1 MQPTTKKD
9 VQQHTDKAKDS
20 MHTAAD
26 AAKDAASH
34 VGQAASSAAS
44 TVGKKADEWTNA
56 AGKKAEEWTASAGSK
71 VESLADTIRDKGP
84 SGQGMLGRANEA
96 VASTV
101 ERTGE
106 YLQDKNLHGMMN
118 DMTDLIKRNPLPALF
133 VGLGVGYLLG
143 RAMRS

>member
-44 TVGKKADEWTNA
+44 SVGKKADEWTNA
-56 AGKKAEEWTASAGSK
+56 AGKKAEEWTASAGNK

-84 SGQGMLGRANEA
+84 GQGMLGRANEA

>member
-44 TVGKKADEWTNA
+44 SVGKKADEWTNA
-56 AGKKAEEWTASAGSK
+56 AGKKAEEWTANAGSK

-84 SGQGMLGRANEA
+84 GQGMLGKANEA